1 MEKTDLFIGGSSS
14 GYQIQVESSETE
26 DRDQKQPWYT
36 DHYQTGK
43 SNDKENYF

>member
-1 MEKTDLFIGGSSS
+1 MENTDLFISGASS

-26 DRDQKQPWYT
+26 DRDQKQPGYT

-43 SNDKENYF
+43 NDDKENCF